1 MSVPVAQLIV
11 DGMGMGLIYVILA
24 AGLVLMMNVS
34 GILLIAYGEFYAIG
48 AITVWTCVEY
58 LRLPF
63 GAALIVAVVITTL
76 VGLASYRFIFQRIQ
90 HRPNNFLSQVV
101 AAVGLMLILG
111 QAILLIFGTVPQKV
125 PSVFTG
131 MVKKFGITISVEKLF
146 VMALALVVTVA
157 LFLMYEKTR
166 LGRAMRAVAF
176 NADVAA
182 LQGVNTNAIYMA
194 TMGISGV
201 LAGFAGGI
209 MSGVYEIY
217 PEMGHNIFFSILLVV
232 MLGGMGSIAGAVV
245 GGLILGITLSF
256 GLYFT
261 GGMAQIILFLIIG
274 VILFFRPGGLL
285 GSRIQL

>member
-1 MSVPVAQLIV
+1 MPAPFAQLIV

-48 AITVWTCVEY
+48 AITVWACVEY
-58 LRLPF
+58 LGFPF
-63 GAALIVAVVITTL
+63 VVALAVAVVGTTI
-76 VGLASYRFIFQRIQ
+76 VGLASYRLVFQRIQ
-90 HRPNNFLSQVV
+90 HRENNFLSQVV

-125 PSVFTG
+125 PSVITG
-131 MVKKFGITISVEKLF
+131 MVKGFGIIISLEKLLLM
-146 VMALALVVTVA
+146 VLALTVTVA
-157 LFLMYEKTR
+157 LFLIYEKTR
-166 LGRAMRAVAF
+166 IGRAMRAVAF
-176 NADVAA
+176 NADVAS
-182 LQGVNTNAIYMA
+182 LQGVNTNGIYMA
-194 TMGISGV
+194 TMGISAS
-201 LAGFAGGI
+201 LAGFACGI

-217 PEMGHNIFFSILLVV
+217 PEMGHNIFFSVLLVV
-232 MLGGMGSIAGAVV
+232 MLGGMGSIAGAAL

-261 GGMAQIILFLIIG
+261 GGMAQIILFVIIG

-285 GSRIQL
+285 GSRTKL